1 MSISVR
7 SLVVTVAIIFAAA
20 MWLVT
25 ISASGPRTASAE
37 ALSPFPAEPSTGGR
51 TASESGPAR
60 WPSGETSVGWDAVE
74 TAAPRVRN
82 RDVLEA
88 GGRALQ
94 DSILLSQIDGG
105 SDGKAVL
112 RLMAAPAWMADVDGD
127 GELNEADI
135 AAFEDLWEWSDPQAD
150 FNADGVVD
158 THDLADFVLAYD
170 LRTESAM
177 PARDAIVTI
186 QSRIEAGGGTVRTTS
201 GSGSFQIEFV
211 VRPPPVR

>member
-1 MSISVR
+1 
-7 SLVVTVAIIFAAA
+7 LVVTVAIILVAA

-25 ISASGPRTASAE
+25 ISASGPRSASAE
-37 ALSPFPAEPSTGGR
+37 ALSPFPAEPSAGGR
-51 TASESGPAR
+51 TASESGPAG
-60 WPSGETSVGWDAVE
+60 WPSAGWEAVD

-88 GGRALQ
+88 GARALQ
-94 DSILLSQIDGG
+94 DSIMLSQVDGG
-105 SDGKAVL
+105 SDGNAIL
-112 RLMAAPAWMADVDGD
+112 RLVNAPTWTADVDGD

-170 LRTESAM
+170 QRTETT
-177 PARDAIVTI
+177 PVRDVAVTI
-186 QSRIEAGGGTVRTTS
+186 ESRIEFSGGTVRANS
-201 GSGSFQIEFV
+201 ESGSFRIEFV
-211 VRPPPVR
+211 LPPRPAR

>member
-7 SLVVTVAIIFAAA
+7 SLVVTVAIILVAA

-25 ISASGPRTASAE
+25 ISASGPRSASAE

-51 TASESGPAR
+51 TASESGPAG
-60 WPSGETSVGWDAVE
+60 WPSGEPSAGWEAVE

-82 RDVLEA
+82 GDVLEA
-88 GGRALQ
+88 GARALQ
-94 DSILLSQIDGG
+94 DSILLSQVDGG
-105 SDGKAVL
+105 SDGKAIL
-112 RLMAAPAWMADVDGD
+112 RLVNAPTWTADVDGD

-135 AAFEDLWEWSDPQAD
+135 VAFEDLWEWSDPQAD

-170 LRTESAM
+170 QRTETT
-177 PARDAIVTI
+177 PVRDVAVTI
-186 QSRIEAGGGTVRTTS
+186 ESRIEFSGGTVRANS
-201 GSGSFQIEFV
+201 ESGSFRIEFV
-211 VRPPPVR
+211 LPPPPAR